1 MDNPRIK
8 ILAIDDQADN
18 LTTLR
23 AVMQDA
29 LPACTLVT
37 ALNGSRGLELA
48 LAEDP
53 DVILLDIV
61 MPVMDGYEFCRRL
74 KADERVRAIP
84 VVFLTALRTDRASR
98 IQALESGADGFL
110 SKPLDEQELVA
121 EVRAMAKIKAASLL
135 LLDEKAR
142 LAALVVDRT
151 RTLQESQLAL
161 LKTLKDLRAENEARK
176 QAETVLKD
184 NERLLQESQSIAS
197 LGNYVLDIGT
207 GLWTSSAVM
216 DQVFGIDR
224 NYEHT
229 VAGWAALIHPDDRA
243 MMMDYFAKEVLVNG
257 HPFDRTYRIIRLD
270 DQSERWV
277 HGLGRLEF
285 DAYGKPRRMLGTIQ
299 DITTHKRDAEAQAR
313 LAMAVEQAAETIVIT
328 DPDGTIVY
336 VNPAFE
342 KITGYSR
349 AEAVGR
355 NPRILK
361 SGEHDAEFYRQM
373 WATLTA
379 GRVWGGHIIN
389 RRKDGMLYEE
399 EASLSPVYDDA
410 GKLVNYVAAKR
421 DVTNEAALENQLRQ
435 AQKMEAIGHLAGGV
449 AHDFNNMLQSVMGFA
464 ELARGRVLPDHP
476 ICEDLDEI
484 LRSAGRAADLT
495 KQLLTFAR
503 KQAVVPRVLD
513 LNDAISTSLKMLR
526 HLIGEDISL
535 VFQPGVALWPVKMD
549 PCQIDQ
555 LLANLCVNAR
565 DAITGTGTISIETV
579 NQSIDEAHGFS
590 QSSASP
596 GDYVLCR
603 VSDDGC
609 GMTKDIQAHIFEPF
623 FTTKGVGEGTGL
635 GLATVYGIVKQNR
648 GFINVYSDRDK
659 GTTFS
664 IWLPRFGVD
673 AATASTSPAPAR
685 QGGTETI
692 LLVDDEMGVRIIVA
706 RLLKHF
712 GYTVLTAE
720 GPEVALSMAAEH
732 AGPIHLLL
740 TDVAMPGM
748 NGRDLAVKLAKTR
761 PATKALF
768 MSGYAA
774 TSITQSDIF
783 SAVVAFLAK
792 PFTPDELAHKIR
804 DVLDSQPADKAGLV
818 ASL

>member
-1 MDNPRIK
+1 MDNRRIK

-37 ALNGSRGLELA
+37 ALNGSHGLELA

-84 VVFLTALRTDRASR
+84 VVFLTALRTDRSSR

-121 EVRAMAKIKAASLL
+121 EVRAMAKIKAASLMHR
-135 LLDEKAR
+135 DEKAR
-142 LAALVVDRT
+142 LAALVAERT
-151 RTLQESQLAL
+151 RTLQESQISL
-161 LKTLKDLRAENEARK
+161 LETLKDLRAENEARK
-176 QAETVLKD
+176 QAEDVLRD
-184 NERLLQESQSIAS
+184 NERLLRESQSIAS
-197 LGNYVLDIGT
+197 LGSYVLDIST
-207 GLWTSSAVM
+207 GLWTSSSVL
-216 DQVFGIDR
+216 DRLFGIDR
-224 NYEHT
+224 NYERT

-243 MMMDYFAKEVLVNG
+243 MMMDYFAKEVVGKG
-257 HPFDRTYRIIRLD
+257 HPFDRDYRIIRLD

-285 DAYGKPRRMLGTIQ
+285 DAFGKPRRMLGTIQ
-299 DITTHKRDAEAQAR
+299 DITAPKRAAESQAR

-328 DPDGTIVY
+328 EPDGTIVY

-361 SGEHDAEFYRQM
+361 SGKHDAAFYRQM

-379 GRVWGGHIIN
+379 GRVWIGHIIN
-389 RRKDGMLYEE
+389 QRKDGMLYEE
-399 EASLSPVYDDA
+399 DATISPVHDAA

-435 AQKMEAIGHLAGGV
+435 AQKMEAIGLLAGGV
-449 AHDFNNMLQSVMGFA
+449 AHDFNNILQSVMGFA
-464 ELARGRVLPDHP
+464 ELARRRVLPDHP
-476 ICEDLDEI
+476 IREDLDEI
-484 LRSAGRAADLT
+484 MHSAGRAADLT

-503 KQAVVPRVLD
+503 KQAITPRVLN
-513 LNDAISTSLKMLR
+513 LNDVISTSLKMLR
-526 HLIGEDISL
+526 HLLGEDIHL
-535 VFQPGVALWPVKMD
+535 VWQPGGALWPVKMD
-549 PCQIDQ
+549 SSQIDQ
-555 LLANLCVNAR
+555 LLANLCINAR
-565 DAITGTGTISIETV
+565 DAIAGTGTITIETV
-579 NQSIDEAHGFS
+579 NQSIDEASCFS
-590 QSSASP
+590 QANAIP

-609 GMTKDIQAHIFEPF
+609 GMTKEVQAHIFEPF
-623 FTTKGVGEGTGL
+623 FTTKSVGEGTGL

-648 GFINVYSDRDK
+648 GFINVYSEPDK
-659 GTTFS
+659 RTTFC
-664 IWLPRFGVD
+664 IYLPQFRD
-673 AATASTSPAPAR
+673 EAARTAMTAEAPKTPC
-685 QGGTETI
+685 GTETI
-692 LLVDDEMGVRIIVA
+692 LLVDDEMGVRTIVT
-706 RLLKHF
+706 RLLGHF
-712 GYTVLTAE
+712 GYTVMTAD
-720 GPEVALSMAAEH
+720 GPEMALRMAAEH
-732 AGPIHLLL
+732 AGPIHLLI

-748 NGRDLAVKLAKTR
+748 NGRILAVKLAETR
-761 PATKALF
+761 PATKVLF
-768 MSGYAA
+768 ISGYAA
-774 TSITQSDIF
+774 TAITKSDLS
-783 SAVVAFLAK
+783 SAAVAFLAK
-792 PFTPDELAHKIR
+792 PFTPDELARKIR
-804 DVLDSQPADKAGLV
+804 EVLDPQPAHPA
-818 ASL
+818 

>member
-84 VVFLTALRTDRASR
+84 VVFLTALRTDRTSR

-121 EVRAMAKIKAASLL
+121 EVRAMAKIKAASLMHR
-135 LLDEKAR
+135 DEKAR
-142 LAALVVDRT
+142 LAALVVERT

-161 LKTLKDLRAENEARK
+161 LETLKDLRAENEARK
-176 QAETVLKD
+176 QAETVLKE
-184 NERLLQESQSIAS
+184 NERLLQESQNIAS
-197 LGNYVLDIGT
+197 LGNYVLDIST
-207 GLWTSSAVM
+207 GLWTSSSVM
-216 DQVFGIDR
+216 DRLFGIDR

-243 MMMDYFAKEVLVNG
+243 MMTDYFTKEVVG
-257 HPFDRTYRIIRLD
+257 KGRPFDRSYRIIRLD

-328 DPDGTIVY
+328 EPDGTIVY

-361 SGEHDAEFYRQM
+361 SGKHDAAFYSQM
-373 WATLTA
+373 WATLSA
-379 GRVWGGHIIN
+379 GRVWIGHIIN
-389 RRKDGMLYEE
+389 KRKDGMLYEE
-399 EASLSPVYDDA
+399 DATISPVHDAA

-435 AQKMEAIGHLAGGV
+435 AQKMEAIGLLAGGV
-449 AHDFNNMLQSVMGFA
+449 AHDFNNMLQSVLGFA
-464 ELARGRVLPDHP
+464 ELARGRVLPNHP
-476 ICEDLDEI
+476 IREDLDEI

-503 KQAVVPRVLD
+503 KQAITPRVLY
-513 LNDAISTSLKMLR
+513 LNDVISTSLKMLR
-526 HLIGEDISL
+526 HLLGEDIRL
-535 VFQPGVALWPVKMD
+535 VLQPGGGLWPVKMD
-549 PCQIDQ
+549 SSQIDQ
-555 LLANLCVNAR
+555 LLANLCINAR
-565 DAITGTGTISIETV
+565 DAITGTGTITIETV
-579 NQSIDEAHGFS
+579 NQSIDEAYCFR
-590 QSSASP
+590 QANAIP

-609 GMTKDIQAHIFEPF
+609 GMTKEVQAHIFEPF
-623 FTTKGVGEGTGL
+623 FTTKNVGEGTGL

-648 GFINVYSDRDK
+648 GFITVYSEPDK
-659 GTTFS
+659 GSTFC
-664 IWLPRFGVD
+664 IYLPRFRD
-673 AATASTSPAPAR
+673 EASRTAMTAEAPKTPC
-685 QGGTETI
+685 GTETI
-692 LLVDDEMGVRIIVA
+692 LLVDDEMGVRTIVS

-720 GPEVALSMAAEH
+720 GPEMALRIAAQYT
-732 AGPIHLLL
+732 GPIHLLL
-740 TDVAMPGM
+740 TDMAMPGM
-748 NGRDLAVKLAKTR
+748 NGRDLAVKLAETR

-768 MSGYAA
+768 MSGYASTA
-774 TSITQSDIF
+774 ITQSDLS
-783 SAVVAFLAK
+783 SAIVAFVAK
-792 PFTPDELAHKIR
+792 PFTPDELARKIR
-804 DVLDSQPADKAGLV
+804 EMLDPKPAYPA
-818 ASL
+818 